1 MIDVLGAGASSMAS
15 SLDGLAPS
23 PSDSPNLSPKDKKAV
38 RSVNFCD
45 KGDGTASAPSQSSLY
60 RMSSS
65 TCWFTATVGRKTTQA
80 KHFCADVD
88 EVTQLLKKL
97 LGQ

>member
-1 MIDVLGAGASSMAS
+1 M
-15 SLDGLAPS
+15 
-23 PSDSPNLSPKDKKAV
+23 PNAIVDALFSGIFFILHPHRPV
-38 RSVNFCD
+38 F
-45 KGDGTASAPSQSSLY
+45 
-60 RMSSS
+60 
-65 TCWFTATVGRKTTQA
+65 QA